1 MTFGAIVVIWIF
13 CGLVAGLIGSLR
25 GVGFWFHALIGFCFG
40 PVGFITALL
49 SNPSD
54 EAKFKSQGDSSGL
67 RKCPYCAEYVKKEAK
82 ICKHCRSELPS
93 ITSLESESR
102 STDTE
107 IYRLYQIEIFSDH
120 CEVNGHRF
128 DSVDEAKGWIDAQ

>member
-1 MTFGAIVVIWIF
+1 MTFGMIVVIWIF

-54 EAKFKSQGDSSGL
+54 EAKFKSQGGSSGL
-67 RKCPYCAEYVKKEAK
+67 RKCPYCAEYVKQEAK
-82 ICKHCRSELPS
+82 ICKHCRSDLTS
-93 ITSLESESR
+93 IAGPEIEPRSL
-102 STDTE
+102 DTE

-120 CEVNGHRF
+120 CKVNDQRF
-128 DSVDEAKGWIDAQ
+128 ESVDAAKAWIDAQ